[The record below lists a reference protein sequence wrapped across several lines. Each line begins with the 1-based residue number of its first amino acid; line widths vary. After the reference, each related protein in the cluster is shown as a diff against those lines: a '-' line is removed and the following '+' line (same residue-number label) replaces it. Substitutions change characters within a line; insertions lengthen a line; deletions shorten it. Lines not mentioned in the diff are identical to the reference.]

1 MQWCPS
7 YHNIY
12 DINLILIS
20 RFYIDITRLLC
31 DAVTF
36 CSTVHLFTLMML
48 DNNNIQCDWILSR
61 IYIYIYCRHQ
71 LSSNYYIVCYNPS
84 PKSERMRQLRVLVFL
99 VSLNPFF
106 FFFFSPLAQDA
117 SLTNGKIVNN
127 GEIKVEVETP
137 PQDTT
142 TKI

>member
-36 CSTVHLFTLMML
+36 CSTVLYIYL
-48 DNNNIQCDWILSR
+48 LSWCLTI
-61 IYIYIYCRHQ
+61 IYSVIEYFPEYTYIYCRHQ

-84 PKSERMRQLRVLVFL
+84 PKSERMRQLRVVFL